1 MKGLYA
7 ATAIAVFAG
16 ALAYGAVAQNTRP
29 PANPDASTPA
39 VAHPNA
45 NNPGAPAAGAN
56 SFTEGQA
63 KSGSRRRAIPM
74 FPAWSRTKMVSGEAR
89 LRKQAQPSTSHSIT
103 KAMSFR
109 SSEPHSAL
117 SPYHRGAKMTK
128 SQLRF
133 TMTMMQQFPR

>member
-16 ALAYGAVAQNTRP
+16 ALAHGAVAQNTRP

-63 KSGSRRRAIPM
+63 KSRIEAAGYSN
-74 FPAWSRTKMVSGEAR
+74 VSSLVKDKDGVWR
-89 LRKQAQPSTSHSIT
+89 G
-103 KAMSFR
+103 KASKAGTAVDV
-109 SSEPHSAL
+109 AL
-117 SPYHRGAKMTK
+117 DYQGNVVSK
-128 SQLRF
+128 
-133 TMTMMQQFPR
+133 